1 MAAENTHTPALEN
14 DIDSYF
20 ELYLN
25 QIELLQ
31 WYAL

>member
-1 MAAENTHTPALEN
+1 MAAENTQTPPLEN
-14 DIDSYF
+14 DIDPYL

-31 WYAL
+31 WYSL